1 MSKPAARAALFV
13 VLLLAFG
20 MLAGLGGYYA
30 GGRSDAIEDA
40 RPLARLADRLEAH
53 GQGGPGLGIGREAL
67 LLAVLD
73 PATANDP
80 HRPSAGVAVL
90 SRTLAERL
98 ATEQAVPDLG
108 RIRRAGYASGLEST
122 LSRPRLMALW
132 LETVEMGR
140 GPHGWLRGLY
150 NASKTFYGRKPE
162 QLTDDEFVQLLSIAT
177 MPRSPLQARDQ
188 ELKARILRIRKLN
201 SGLCGA
207 SSLDGG
213 GIRDC
218 RHT

>member
-1 MSKPAARAALFV
+1 MSNPAARAALFV

-53 GQGGPGLGIGREAL
+53 GQGGQGLGIGREAL
-67 LLAVLD
+67 LLAALD
-73 PATANDP
+73 PATVDDL

-90 SRTLAERL
+90 SRTLADRL
-98 ATEQAVPDLG
+98 ATEYAAPDLG
-108 RIRRAGYASGLEST
+108 GIRRAGYASGLAST
-122 LSRPRLMALW
+122 LSRPRLVALW

-150 NASKTFYGRKPE
+150 NASKALYGRKPE
-162 QLTDDEFVQLLSIAT
+162 QLDDDEFVHLLSIAT
-177 MPRSPLQARDQ
+177 SPRRTVDGLDPG
-188 ELKARILRIRKLN
+188 LKARVSRIQRLN
-201 SGLCGA
+201 AGSCGEDTA
-207 SSLDGG
+207 ALNDPHRCSSS
-213 GIRDC
+213 
-218 RHT
+218 